1 MQFYIIGRR
10 LHDVHCKHVLAILC
24 HRSVHTLTLVFS
36 YSIPKRK
43 CIYIYISR
51 DSIAGLQELSEWVYV
66 APLHSKTHIWS
77 AETFLTYLKFLEG
90 EIRQRRKQLN
100 LSLDDRCLILCDTA
114 CQHSSQKF
122 KMLKDAWCEQHNVV
136 LRLLFSVL
144 HSLFPP
150 ISVSITFLCF
160 PIQIYI
166 YIHVHTYV
174 YVYMYTHVF
183 FVVTPWRHRDR
194 STIHTVPQ
202 GKVGKQP

>member
-1 MQFYIIGRR
+1 MSQKCAHSDIGFQ
-10 LHDVHCKHVLAILC
+10 LL
-24 HRSVHTLTLVFS
+24 
-36 YSIPKRK
+36 YSQAEMY
-43 CIYIYISR
+43 IYIYISR

-166 YIHVHTYV
+166 YIYIYTCPYICICIYV
-174 YVYMYTHVF
+174 YTCVLC
-183 FVVTPWRHRDR
+183 RHPLETQRQINDTY
-194 STIHTVPQ
+194 STTGES
-202 GKVGKQP
+202 GKATLGAPIRRQS